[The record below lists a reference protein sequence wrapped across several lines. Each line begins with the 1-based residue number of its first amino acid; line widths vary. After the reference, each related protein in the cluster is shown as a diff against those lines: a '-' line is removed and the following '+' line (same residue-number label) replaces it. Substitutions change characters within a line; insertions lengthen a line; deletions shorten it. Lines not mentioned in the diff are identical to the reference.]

1 MVEVTEKGDLDTRY
15 EKMEWHGLPK
25 ERCLSLAMVAL
36 CVLLLC
42 GGPLFALDGNVPSGA
57 THKVISLQHIT
68 AERGRDFLTRLGIAT
83 ASKLPGA
90 ESLLI
95 TGNES
100 DLRKAQAVLEL
111 VDSRTEYDVRDLGAT
126 FASVPSSAEIAR
138 AVGSVCVGTFAN
150 PPRDRSQMRAIV
162 DFHNGHVVAVAPMM
176 QLQDI
181 RIAVELGLAVLQQ
194 RRTVASPEKTGVS
207 TILASS
213 MLESRLGSEADPILA
228 GSGQPRMAVS
238 TQKMQELRRRAAE
251 IEALRRANLANPGAA
266 ASVDSNAVAG
276 TSEANDVSVP
286 ASAELVH
293 AGAASDANAVVEG
306 LPLAAKPATPDM
318 PFNADRIT
326 EPQIEPKSLMDGTA
340 KPAAETTPS
349 LSPTSIYEP
358 APIPDGDTYVTLNMT
373 GAVPLI
379 DLLDLVGKYLNLS
392 YLYDPAAVSGE
403 VSLKL
408 NGQLNGQVK
417 KKDLYPLIEAILQD
431 KDLVMTRHK
440 GNIIRILRKAD
451 ALKADPELMTPG
463 CDPIQAGNAVIT
475 QVFELKYIDNA
486 SADNLLQNMDLAIRI
501 TSITQSRTMIVTA
514 YAHRMARI
522 QRLLEMVDRPGVPRK
537 FKYRQLRYT
546 MAKAL
551 AEKVKALAEQMESV
565 TVTVGT
571 ADETPAT
578 PTKLPNETEAAY
590 RTRLTAARAAEAARR
605 AQALS
610 RGQPAQ
616 QEGKQGVYLDA
627 DERTNRILMI
637 GEEDQLAMV
646 EELVDELD
654 VAQQDLRALQLYRM
668 KYVDAE
674 EVARKLQELGIIHK
688 APETAG
694 SQRQTQGSS
703 RITGQPTTAART
715 AAAAAADAAAAPEG
729 TELTQEGLVGE
740 PQVVIVESTNSLLVN
755 GTPEQH
761 AKISS
766 IIEYVDR
773 EMDLEE
779 IPYKIYALE
788 NSSPDHLAG
797 ILQSLIE
804 ESTEQTQDKDG
815 KIEKVVTKRK
825 DEIAIVPDPNTYSV
839 IVYASKKNQ
848 EWIQTLIKQLDKRRP
863 QVLIDVTLVEVTKT
877 EAFNYDLDLVQ
888 SATNLSSTSG
898 LIKSLTSTQPDNY
911 FREVKSDSGAF
922 TGYYGDSHVNALLTA
937 MQSKNYGRVLAKP
950 KILVNDNEP
959 GLIKTADTTYVK
971 KTSSTP
977 FTTGAT
983 GDQNTSIQTSV
994 DYEPYDAG
1002 IELNITPHIAEGDLL
1017 RLDIALTRSDF
1028 RETEDEESP
1037 PDTTSSEVT
1046 TGVTVPDG
1054 STIILGGMV
1063 KLNQN
1068 KGGTKVPLLGD
1079 IPLVGGLFRSIKNA
1093 DTESKLYVFVKA
1105 EVIRPD
1111 LAAGHGLK
1119 DLTEISDKHRMAFE
1133 RSEHEFQSYQD
1144 WPGIKSKPVEPAKV
1158 LEVQ

>member
-1 MVEVTEKGDLDTRY
+1 
-15 EKMEWHGLPK
+15 
-25 ERCLSLAMVAL
+25 MVAL
-36 CVLLLC
+36 GVLLLC
-42 GGPLFALDGNVPSGA
+42 GGPLFASEGNVSSDA
-57 THKVISLQHIT
+57 THKVVALQHIT

-95 TGNES
+95 TGNKS
-100 DLRKAQAVLEL
+100 DLQKAQAVLEL

-126 FASVPSSAEIAR
+126 FASLPASAEIAR

-150 PPRDRSQMRAIV
+150 PPRDRSLMRAIV
-162 DFHNGHVVAVAPMM
+162 DVHNGRVLIISPVI
-176 QLQDI
+176 QIQDI
-181 RIAVELGLAVLQQ
+181 RIAVELGPAVVRE

-207 TILASS
+207 TIQASS
-213 MLESRLGSEADPILA
+213 MLESSLGSEADPIEA
-228 GSGQPRMAVS
+228 GSAQPRAAAS

-251 IEALRRANLANPGAA
+251 IEALRRANLAQA
-266 ASVDSNAVAG
+266 ASAAVPADGNAVAG
-276 TSEANDVSVP
+276 NSEANGVSASVP
-286 ASAELVH
+286 SELGH
-293 AGAASDANAVVEG
+293 AGAASDANAVVEN
-306 LPLAAKPATPDM
+306 LPVARPATPDS

-326 EPQIEPKSLMDGTA
+326 SPQIEPKSLMDGA
-340 KPAAETTPS
+340 AIPATETMSSS

-358 APIPDGDTYVTLNMT
+358 AAIPDGDTYVTLNLQ
-373 GAVPLI
+373 GPVPLI

-392 YLYDPAAVSGE
+392 YLYDPAAVSGD

-408 NGQLNGQVK
+408 NGSLKGQVK
-417 KKDLYPLIEAILQD
+417 KKDLYPLIEAVLQD

-440 GNIIRILRKAD
+440 GNIIRILRKVD

-463 CDPIQAGNAVIT
+463 CDPLQAGNAVISKM
-475 QVFELKYIDNA
+475 FELKYIDNA
-486 SADNLLQNMDLAIRI
+486 SADNLLQNMDLAIRV
-501 TSITQSRTMIVTA
+501 TSIAQSRTMIVTA

-522 QRLLEMVDRPGVPRK
+522 QRLLEMVDRPGAPRK

-551 AEKVKALAEQMESV
+551 AEKVKALAEQMESM
-565 TVTVGT
+565 TVTVG
-571 ADETPAT
+571 AAEEPQVTPA
-578 PTKLPNETEAAY
+578 KLPNETEAAY

-605 AQALS
+605 AQAVAK
-610 RGQPAQ
+610 GQPA

-637 GEEDQLAMV
+637 GEADQLAMV

-668 KYVDAE
+668 KYVDAD
-674 EVARKLQELGIIHK
+674 EVARKLQELGIIRK
-688 APETAG
+688 MPETTS
-694 SQRQTQGSS
+694 SQRQAQNAS
-703 RITGQPTTAART
+703 RITSP
-715 AAAAAADAAAAPEG
+715 AAAQARNAGATAADAATTPTG
-729 TELTQEGLVGE
+729 TELTEEGLVGE
-740 PQVVIVESTNSLLVN
+740 PQVVVVESTNSLLVN

-761 AKISS
+761 AKICS

-788 NSSPDHLAG
+788 NSSPAHLAG
-797 ILQSLIE
+797 ILQDLIE

-898 LIKSLTSTQPDNY
+898 LIKSLSSTQPDNY
-911 FREVKSDSGAF
+911 FREVKSDSGTF
-922 TGYYGDSHVNALLTA
+922 TGYYGDSHINALLTA

-971 KTSSTP
+971 KTSSIPVTS
-977 FTTGAT
+977 GAAGT
-983 GDQNTSIQTSV
+983 DSTLIQTST
-994 DYEPYDAG
+994 DYTPYDAG

-1028 RETEDEESP
+1028 RETKAQDSP
-1037 PDTTSSEVT
+1037 PDTTSSQVT

-1111 LAAGHGLK
+1111 LAVGQGMK

-1144 WPGIKSKPVEPAKV
+1144 WPGIKSKPVAPAKV